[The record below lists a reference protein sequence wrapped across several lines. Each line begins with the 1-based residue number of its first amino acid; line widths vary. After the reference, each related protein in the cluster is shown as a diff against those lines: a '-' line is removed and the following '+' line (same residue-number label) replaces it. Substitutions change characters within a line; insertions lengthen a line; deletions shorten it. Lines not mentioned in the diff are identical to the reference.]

1 MLFNS
6 LPFLVFYLIVFI
18 VHFLLPGKWRWTVLL
33 AASCYFYMA
42 FVPVYIF
49 ILIAIILV
57 DYYAAI
63 KMEGIIEQ
71 KKRNWYYYS
80 ALFINLGTL
89 VFFKYFNFLNANLGE
104 LLSLVNIKNPVNF
117 IKLILPLGISFS
129 TFQSVGYLIDVKN
142 GAIKAERHL
151 GIYAVF
157 IMFFPHIS
165 SGPIA
170 RGNKLLPELNKVN
183 RINLADISIG
193 FSQTLLGLFK
203 KVVVGDMLGNYVDTF
218 FGSYEQ
224 HSGFAYIFACWIFLF
239 QLYADFSG
247 YSDIATGIAR
257 MLGYK
262 LNINFALP
270 LFSKTMTELWRRWH
284 ISLSTWLRDYLYTPM
299 YIAKRNWGKSAVVF
313 SQMVTFA
320 ICGLWHGAG
329 WQFLL
334 YGLIHGFYLV
344 AEYLLNIKSSF
355 YNKSF
360 LRKCLGVFIT
370 FNLLSFS
377 LIFFR
382 SADFTQVNTILT
394 SIFTHLL
401 PLKVVVYDSAF
412 FVTMMGMLGILLSIE
427 YLFLRNDSFDSLYKN
442 RAKTLFALNAAVLM
456 LIVLFGVSSNTQ
468 FIYFQ
473 F

>member
-6 LPFLVFYLIVFI
+6 FPFLFFYAIVFAAY
-18 VHFLLPGKWRWTVLL
+18 FLIPGKWRWTVLL
-33 AASCYFYMA
+33 AASVYFYMA
-42 FVPVYIF
+42 FIPVYILIIGF
-49 ILIAIILV
+49 IIAI
-57 DYYAAI
+57 DYFAALAI
-63 KMEGIIEQ
+63 Q
-71 KKRNWYYYS
+71 KTVAGKRRNMYYYT
-80 ALFINLGTL
+80 ALICNLGVL
-89 VFFKYFNFLNANLGE
+89 VFFKYFNFLNENLSS
-104 LLSLVNIKNPVNF
+104 LLSVAHIKNPVNF
-117 IKLILPLGISFS
+117 IKLALPLGISFS

-142 GAIKAERHL
+142 GKINAERHL
-151 GIYAVF
+151 GVYAVF

-170 RGNKLLPELNKVN
+170 RSGHLLPQLHKTNTLNATDFSV
-183 RINLADISIG
+183 G
-193 FSQTLLGLFK
+193 FSQVMLGLFK

-218 FGSYEQ
+218 FRSYEQ
-224 HSGFAYIFACWIFLF
+224 YSGFAYLFACWIFLF

-257 MLGYK
+257 MLGYR

-299 YIAKRNWGKSAVVF
+299 YIAKRHWGKFAVVF

-329 WQFLL
+329 WQFLI

-344 AEYLLNIKSSF
+344 TEYLLNIKSSF

-370 FNLLSFS
+370 FNLLSLS
-377 LIFFR
+377 LILFR
-382 SADFTQVNTILT
+382 SPDFAHVQLIL
-394 SIFTHLL
+394 SNIFTHLL
-401 PLKVVVYDSAF
+401 PLKVTIYDSAF
-412 FVTMMGMLGILLSIE
+412 FITMLSMLAVLMLIE
-427 YLFLRNDSFDSLYKN
+427 YIFLRNDSFDTLYLNKK
-442 RAKTLFALNAAVLM
+442 KTLFSLNLVIVM
-456 LIVLFGVSSNTQ
+456 LIVLFGISSNTQ